1 MHQTCSSAHVIYPKL
16 AVILLC
22 LLFSA
27 EAFAQS
33 ARTPAPGTEERA
45 AIMDALR
52 GPAEKELKQSVIFKV
67 DTLRVAGDWA
77 YARVSPTRPNG
88 GEIDFSKT
96 KYRKQLE
103 LGAFDPQG
111 EALLRLEDDG
121 WKVLEWAFGGTDVAS
136 VAWGDKYRFPKSI
149 LQ

>member
-1 MHQTCSSAHVIYPKL
+1 MLNRKL
-16 AVILLC
+16 ALVLC
-22 LLFSA
+22 CSLVASLT
-27 EAFAQS
+27 AFAQN

-52 GPAEKELKQSVIFKV
+52 IPAEKELRQSVIFKV
-67 DTLRVAGDWA
+67 DRLRVAGDWA
-77 YARVSPTRPNG
+77 YARVSPTKPNG
-88 GEIDFSKT
+88 DEIDFSKT
-96 KYRKQLE
+96 KYRKQVE

-136 VAWGDKYRFPKSI
+136 AAWGDKYRFPQSI

>member
-1 MHQTCSSAHVIYPKL
+1 MLNQKL
-16 AVILLC
+16 AVVLC
-22 LLFSA
+22 CSFVA
-27 EAFAQS
+27 AVTAFAQS
-33 ARTPAPGTEERA
+33 ARTPAPGSEERA

-52 GPAEKELKQSVIFKV
+52 VLAEKEFKQSVIFKV
-67 DTLRVAGDWA
+67 DRLRVAGDWA

-88 GEIDFSKT
+88 DEIDFSRT
-96 KYRKQLE
+96 KYRKQVE

-136 VAWGDKYRFPKSI
+136 AAWGDKYRFPKSI
-149 LQ
+149 LD

>member
-1 MHQTCSSAHVIYPKL
+1 MLNRKF
-16 AVILLC
+16 AVILC
-22 LLFSA
+22 CSVVA
-27 EAFAQS
+27 SVTTFAQS
-33 ARTPAPGTEERA
+33 ARTPAPGSEERA

-52 GPAEKELKQSVIFKV
+52 VPAEKELKQSVIFKV
-67 DTLRVAGDWA
+67 ERLRVAGDWA

-88 GEIDFSKT
+88 DKIDFSKT
-96 KYRKQLE
+96 KYRKQVE

-121 WKVLEWAFGGTDVAS
+121 WEVLEWAFGGTDVAS
-136 VAWGDKYRFPKSI
+136 AEWGDKYRLPKSL

>member
-1 MHQTCSSAHVIYPKL
+1 MLYRKF
-16 AVILLC
+16 AVILC
-22 LLFSA
+22 CSVVA
-27 EAFAQS
+27 SVTAFAQS
-33 ARTPAPGTEERA
+33 ARTPAPGSEERA

-52 GPAEKELKQSVIFKV
+52 VLAEKELKQSVIFKV
-67 DTLRVAGDWA
+67 ERLRVAGDWA

-88 GEIDFSKT
+88 DEIDFSKT
-96 KYRKQLE
+96 KYRKQVE

-121 WKVLEWAFGGTDVAS
+121 WEVLEWAFGGTDVAS
-136 VAWGDKYRFPKSI
+136 AEWGDKYRLPKSL

>member
-1 MHQTCSSAHVIYPKL
+1 MLNRKL
-16 AVILLC
+16 AVVLC
-22 LLFSA
+22 FSLVA
-27 EAFAQS
+27 SLTAFAQS
-33 ARTPAPGTEERA
+33 ARTPAPGSEERA

-52 GPAEKELKQSVIFKV
+52 IPAEKELKQSVIFKV
-67 DTLRVAGDWA
+67 DRLRVAGDWA

-88 GEIDFSKT
+88 DDIDFSKT

-103 LGAFDPQG
+103 LGMFDPQG

-121 WKVLEWAFGGTDVAS
+121 WEVLEWAFGGTDVAS
-136 VAWGDKYRFPKSI
+136 AEWGDKYRLPKSL